1 MFFDGQLI
9 WHQNLTRHLFL
20 IGYSHPNFMNYDHW
34 QTRLLHSTANQVA
47 LMSPAEVEL
56 PGSQINHSLP
66 QKGMSSKSNR
76 CKRWSQ
82 EHRLFLLGLEKHGRG
97 DWKAISRIVET
108 RTPTQVATHAQKYFL
123 GQASGNKGKRR
134 SINDIVLPDN
144 GLAPH
149 HIDQHHVV
157 PFPNLT
163 LHELYHIL
171 VPCWNHQNWVLWPM
185 QQIYQK

>member
-1 MFFDGQLI
+1 MLGAPSITQLPAGTTFMVTCQQVVATGGRVVGF
-9 WHQNLTRHLFL
+9 QNQSLAATKS
-20 IGYSHPNFMNYDHW
+20 YS
-34 QTRLLHSTANQVA
+34 L
-47 LMSPAEVEL
+47 
-56 PGSQINHSLP
+56 
-66 QKGMSSKSNR
+66 R
-76 CKRWSQ
+76 CKRWSEE
-82 EHRLFLLGLEKHGRG
+82 EHKLFLLGLEKHGRG